1 MKRNAQYNVPYDY
14 DIAIIGLGP
23 AGSTLARLL
32 HPKYR
37 VIAIDKKVFGEDGF
51 QKPCGGLISN
61 DAQKALA
68 SFDLT
73 LPKDVLVDPQI
84 FAVKTIDLKNKLIRH
99 YQRFYINL
107 DRHKF
112 DLWLESI
119 IPPQVSVHSG
129 CCCTELKRKNG
140 GFAVTYLEKQKV
152 HTFTAKYLIG
162 ADGANSI
169 VRRTFYPD
177 QKIRNYLSIQQWF
190 PETHPNPFYSCIFDP
205 ENTDCCSW
213 SISKDHQF
221 IFGGAYPLDH
231 ARERFERQK
240 EKLKGIGF
248 RFGTPLKTEA
258 CLVLRPASFQDFC
271 RGENGIFLIGEAAGF
286 ISPSS
291 LEGISSAIYSA
302 RDLSRVLNHPRGNLN
317 QAYWNK
323 TLHIRIKLFLKVLK
337 CPFMYHSF
345 LRKLVMKSGIR
356 SIEINETNHKSTPP
370 AFSKKT

>member
-1 MKRNAQYNVPYDY
+1 MKGKFDY

-32 HPKYR
+32 SPKYK
-37 VIAIDKKVFGEDGF
+37 VIAIDKKVFGDDGF
-51 QKPCGGLISN
+51 QKPCGGLISG

-84 FAVKTIDLKNKLIRH
+84 FAVKTIDLKNRLIRH

-119 IPPQVSVHSG
+119 IPERVEVHSNAI
-129 CCCTELKRKNG
+129 CTELKRKNG
-140 GFAVTYLEKQKV
+140 GFVVSYLEKEEV
-152 HTFTAKYLIG
+152 RTFSARFLVG

-177 QKIRNYLSIQQWF
+177 KKIRNYLSIQQWF

-205 ENTDCCSW
+205 ETTDCCSW

-221 IFGGAYPLDH
+221 IFGGAFPMDN
-231 ARERFERQK
+231 AKQRFERQK
-240 EKLKGIGF
+240 EKLEKIGF
-248 RFGTPLKTEA
+248 RFGEPLKTEA
-258 CLVLRPASFQDFC
+258 CLVLRPSSFRDFC
-271 RGENGIFLIGEAAGF
+271 KGENGIFFIGEAAGF

-302 RDLSRVLNHPRGNLN
+302 RDLSRVLNHPHGDLN
-317 QAYWNK
+317 RRYWNK
-323 TLHIRIKLFLKVLK
+323 TLKIRIKIGLKLLK
-337 CPFMYHSF
+337 CPFMYNSF
-345 LRKLVMKSGIR
+345 LRKLVLKSGLQ
-356 SIEINETNHKSTPP
+356 SIKIDGTTNTGKNP
-370 AFSKKT
+370 AFSAKK